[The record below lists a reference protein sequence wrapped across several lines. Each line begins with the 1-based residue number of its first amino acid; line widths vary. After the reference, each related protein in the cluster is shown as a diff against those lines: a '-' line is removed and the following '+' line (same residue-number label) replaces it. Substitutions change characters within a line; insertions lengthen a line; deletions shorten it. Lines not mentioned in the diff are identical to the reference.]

1 MPSLEFL
8 PVNLKFKSS
17 LFLKNSIFTKHL
29 SVTYSWCCFYK
40 NNMNHLQSSFTLPCG
55 AILKNRLAKAPMTE
69 RMSNS
74 AYEPTPEHEH
84 LYTLWSQTGAGL
96 LITGNVMIDRDH
108 MESAGNVFLGDVAMI
123 PKLKKWTAAGTIH
136 GNHLWAQISHSGRQ
150 TNRFVNPHPKA
161 PSAVKLN
168 KLFLFGTPKAMRE
181 VDIQEVISGFRLAS
195 KIAKV
200 SGFTGIQIHAAHGYL
215 LSQFLSPR
223 TNHRTDHWGGSL
235 ENRSRLLMR
244 IVHECR
250 EEVGA
255 AFPISVKL
263 NSSDFQRG
271 GFTEADS
278 LEVVKKL
285 SDAGIDLIEISG
297 GTYEKATFFLGDEEK
312 VKKESTK
319 KREAYFLDFAK
330 QVRQI
335 SQVPLMITGGFRSFD
350 FSNEVLAN
358 RECDLIGMGRPFIS
372 NIDSI
377 QRFLAGEVKYL
388 YSPPIRTGFKAF
400 EDAAEAGFYARQLI
414 KLAEGKG
421 LQKNL
426 NPIACSMF
434 IVKHEFTKAK
444 EKNNIKISSI

>member
-1 MPSLEFL
+1 
-8 PVNLKFKSS
+8 LKF
-17 LFLKNSIFTKHL
+17 L
-29 SVTYSWCCFYK
+29 K
-40 NNMNHLQSSFTLPCG
+40 NNMNHLQSSITLPCG
-55 AILKNRLAKAPMTE
+55 AVLKNRLAKAPMTE
-69 RMSNS
+69 RISNS
-74 AYEPTPEHEH
+74 AYESTPEHEH

-96 LITGNVMIDRDH
+96 LITGNVMIDRTH
-108 MESAGNVFLGDVAMI
+108 MESAGNVFFGDEAMI
-123 PKLKKWTAAGTIH
+123 PKLKKWTDAGTVN
-136 GNHLWAQISHSGRQ
+136 GNHLWVQISHSGRQ
-150 TNRFVNPHPKA
+150 TNRFVNPYPKA

-168 KLFLFGTPKAMRE
+168 KLFLFGKPKAMTE
-181 VDIQEVISGFRLAS
+181 ADIQEVISGFQLAA
-195 KIAKV
+195 KIAKA
-200 SGFTGIQIHAAHGYL
+200 SGFTGIQVHAAHGYL

-223 TNHRTDHWGGSL
+223 TNHRTDQWGGSL
-235 ENRSRLLMR
+235 TNRSRLLMR

-278 LEVVKKL
+278 LQVVKMLAKT
-285 SDAGIDLIEISG
+285 GIDLLEISG
-297 GTYEKATFFLGDEEK
+297 GTYEKAAFFLGDEEK
-312 VKKESTK
+312 LKKESTK

-335 SQVPLMITGGFRSFD
+335 SQVPLMITGGFRSFN
-350 FSNEVLAN
+350 FCNEVLAN

-377 QRFLAGEVKYL
+377 PRFLAGEVKYL
-388 YSPPIRTGFKAF
+388 DSPPIRTGFKAF

-414 KLAEGKG
+414 NLAKGKR
-421 LQKNL
+421 LRKNL

-434 IVKHEFTKAK
+434 MVTHEFKKARQK
-444 EKNNIKISSI
+444 KNRYDCAQRFFK